1 MTAIRIFD
9 VRFLFNRNGEV
20 SAGAMETMREVA
32 AEGKKLPVVRDGRDE
47 SAMPKHVMGEEVLQ
61 AYDNGE
67 FSLDWSL

>member
-9 VRFLFNRNGEV
+9 VRYLFNRNGEV
-20 SAGAMETMREVA
+20 SAGAMETMRDVA

-47 SAMPKHVMGEEVLQ
+47 SAMPKHKLGTEVLE

-67 FSLDWSL
+67 FSMDWSW